1 MIQDIAPH
9 RLWNPYDPEKRCRA
23 EDFVVCADGSSLL
36 VADGGALRFPRR
48 DELPL
53 DADAPLTYL
62 FSVDETAYFLVREP
76 VPAPQG
82 WSYQSLRQLRYA
94 GNGTRAAFFAAYT
107 AMHLAIWYR
116 NNRFC
121 GICGHATVDSAEER
135 ALVCPSC
142 GRIIYPQLIPA
153 IIAGVIDGD
162 RILLTKY
169 AHRNLPFYALIA
181 GFTEIGETF
190 EECVAREVMEEVG
203 LRVKN
208 IRYYKSQPWGN
219 VQDILAGFYCDV
231 DGDTT
236 IHMEE
241 NELKEAIWVPRDEVV
256 GQTDDFSLTHDM
268 MMTFRAGKE
277 PR

>member
-9 RLWNPYDPEKRCRA
+9 RLWNPYDPAKRCRPQ
-23 EDFVVCADGSSLL
+23 DFVVAADGSSLL
-36 VADGGALRFPRR
+36 VADGGPLRFPRR
-48 DELPL
+48 EELALDEE
-53 DADAPLTYL
+53 AALTYL
-62 FSVDETAYFLVREP
+62 FSIDDEAFFLLREP
-76 VPAPQG
+76 FPAPRSF
-82 WSYQSLRQLRYA
+82 SYQSLRSLRYA
-94 GNGTRAAFFAAYT
+94 GNGTREMFFAAYT

-116 NNRFC
+116 NNHFC
-121 GICGHATVDSAEER
+121 GTCGHATVDSAEER

-169 AHRNLPFYALIA
+169 ANRSMPFYALIA

-190 EECVAREVMEEVG
+190 EQCVEREVYEEVG
-203 LRVKN
+203 LHVKN

-231 DGDTT
+231 DGDRA
-236 IHMEE
+236 IRRQED
-241 NELKEAIWVPRDEVV
+241 ELKEAIWVPRNEVV
-256 GQTDDFSLTHDM
+256 GQTDDFSLTHEM